1 MPESLTD
8 IQLLL
13 RRILSHPQRGAT
25 RREDLAMDIAL
36 KCVIA
41 PVIFGAFLYFV
52 SGIRMHR
59 AAGMMLTF
67 PALNGIT
74 LAFSPNALS
83 LPSGMLPMIAVNGL
97 LCLAFIQLFEV
108 ISSHLSQQ
116 WWIGK
121 CLFFLGCAIWYGAS
135 RVMIPVPITW
145 QPPFIG
151 GYAVLAAAV
160 TIVLWYHRP
169 VAKAGGIRVP
179 ILDFLKDQKLWGR
192 IGLFEGIFIA
202 VLAFDHRGSTI
213 FAGQL
218 GAAPLLPLFGL
229 AVIAEGTD
237 PVQELKRVKISVL
250 LGPIFAMSFVFVLA
264 PRSALVDLIGALMML
279 LGAWTLCFLGIWLL
293 SLVFQLIETRSQGP
307 HTASP
312 TQ

>member
-1 MPESLTD
+1 
-8 IQLLL
+8 
-13 RRILSHPQRGAT
+13 
-25 RREDLAMDIAL
+25 MDIAV
-36 KCVIA
+36 KIVIA
-41 PVIFGAFLYFV
+41 PIIFGAFLYFV

-83 LPSGMLPMIAVNGL
+83 LASGMLPMIAVNGL

-108 ISSHLSQQ
+108 ISSHWPQQ
-116 WWIGK
+116 RWIGRY
-121 CLFFLGCAIWYGAS
+121 LFFLGCAIWYGAS
-135 RVMIPVPITW
+135 RMTIPVPITW
-145 QPPFIG
+145 QSPFIA
-151 GYAVLAAAV
+151 GYAILAVAV
-160 TIVLWYHRP
+160 TIVLWYNRP

-179 ILDFLKDQKLWGR
+179 ILNFLKDQKLWGR

-202 VLAFDHRGSTI
+202 VLAFDHWGSTI

-237 PVQELKRVKISVL
+237 PVQKLKRVKISIL

-279 LGAWTLCFLGIWLL
+279 LGAWMLCFLGIWLL
-293 SLVFQLIETRSQGP
+293 SLAFQLIETRAQGP
-307 HTASP
+307 HTASA